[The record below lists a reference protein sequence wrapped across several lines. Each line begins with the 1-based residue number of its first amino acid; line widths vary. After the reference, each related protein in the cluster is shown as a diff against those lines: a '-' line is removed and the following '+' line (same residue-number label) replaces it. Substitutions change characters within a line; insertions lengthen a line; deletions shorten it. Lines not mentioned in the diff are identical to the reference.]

1 MGWEWGCR
9 VLPKLK
15 ELALTRKAD
24 GDLWKG
30 QKPSTPRRVALGNG
44 RTEREELQGR
54 WQFPM
59 GWERLSVASRQPL
72 PGKENSTW
80 QRSLCPSPQLINQW
94 NQLFSVCSHHNQQ

>member
-24 GDLWKG
+24 GGLWKG
-30 QKPSTPRRVALGNG
+30 QKPFTPRRVALGNG

-59 GWERLSVASRQPL
+59 GTSGATQGAGTREIILDP
-72 PGKENSTW
+72 PNSNY
-80 QRSLCPSPQLINQW
+80 LN
-94 NQLFSVCSHHNQQ
+94 N

>member
-24 GDLWKG
+24 GGLWKG
-30 QKPSTPRRVALGNG
+30 QKPFTPRRVALGNG